1 MSFSYFHRCS
11 EDRDWTGPQT
21 KISYMKEGNI
31 VLSDV
36 PGRGLIPAKSE
47 KAKVAK
53 LTCRAE
59 DPKKLQ
65 TDLSSVR
72 KKSEMLFL
80 IPK

>member
-11 EDRDWTGPQT
+11 EDRDRT
-21 KISYMKEGNI
+21 KISYTKEGNI

-53 LTCRAE
+53 LTFRAE

-72 KKSEMLFL
+72 KKPETPFL